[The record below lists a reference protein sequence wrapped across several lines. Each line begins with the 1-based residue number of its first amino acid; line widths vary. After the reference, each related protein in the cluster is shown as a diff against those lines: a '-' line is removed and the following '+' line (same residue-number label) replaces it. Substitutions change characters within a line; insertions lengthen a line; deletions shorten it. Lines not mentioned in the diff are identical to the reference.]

1 MSMIRLNES
10 IRSHILDS
18 IMNKRFFAEYD
29 DIEQLREKVKAAQAE
44 AWNDIYDAVYPPN
57 SKVRKM
63 LDTAPVGAFPL
74 ASSLCVRVLDPE
86 DDNNYEDKHVSIGS
100 ADNNKTCRPVL
111 FRHNGYGYGFAAV
124 IDSTNP
130 AFKKINLITA
140 MQAELNYK
148 INALSDKKRALYQRV
163 HRVINSVTTVKR
175 LLEVWPE
182 VKDFLPEENSGPAG
196 GLPTEIIADL
206 NKEIGL

>member
-1 MSMIRLNES
+1 MNES
-10 IRSHILDS
+10 IRSHIIET
-18 IMNKRFFAEYD
+18 IMNKRFLAEHD
-29 DIEQLREKVKAAQAE
+29 DIEKLREKIKAAQTE

-63 LDTAPVGAFPL
+63 LDGAPDGAFP
-74 ASSLCVRVLDPE
+74 ASASLYVRVLDPE
-86 DDNNYEDKHVSIGS
+86 DDNNYEDKCVEIGS
-100 ADNNKTCRPVL
+100 AGNPKTCRPVL
-111 FRHNGYGYGFAAV
+111 YRHKAYGYAAV

-130 AFKKINLITA
+130 AFKKINQISS
-140 MQAELNYK
+140 MQAELNGK
-148 INALSDKKRALYQRV
+148 LNALSEKKGALYQRV
-163 HRVINSVTTVKR
+163 SNVINSVTTVKR

-196 GLPTEIIADL
+196 GLPAEIIADL